1 MSYETIIVEKDGP
14 LTTITLDRPD
24 RLNAM
29 APQMAD
35 EIGAAF
41 YDLGD
46 SRAVLITGGTGSFG
60 RCMTRRLLRLKDGP
74 SKVVI
79 LSRDEFKQYE
89 MGTELGQDD
98 RVRFFLGD
106 VRDRERMDRDIA
118 EIRPDLLIHCAA
130 QPSHDLAAQRPF
142 DDYDVNA
149 NGTVS
154 QIINGWRTFPNN
166 RIDTTIMNRK
176 PTGRAP

>member
-46 SRAVLITGGTGSFG
+46 SRAVLITGAGKGFCSGADLSARGEGSPLQKNG
-60 RCMTRRLLRLKDGP
+60 G
-74 SKVVI
+74 
-79 LSRDEFKQYE
+79 
-89 MGTELGQDD
+89 
-98 RVRFFLGD
+98 
-106 VRDRERMDRDIA
+106 
-118 EIRPDLLIHCAA
+118 
-130 QPSHDLAAQRPF
+130 SHRALQNHYNPAISM
-142 DDYDVNA
+142 VL
-149 NGTVS
+149 
-154 QIINGWRTFPNN
+154 
-166 RIDTTIMNRK
+166 
-176 PTGRAP
+176 RAPVPVICAVNGPAAGIGCSLALAGDFVLARFRSLLVLRNPVLTYGHALGSR